1 VINTNPA
8 TLRSGT
14 VWFQIDTTNIS
25 NTDLLDMSDLSFE
38 FDLKS
43 AEAVINSLGV
53 ISGAMSIT
61 VDDRTTANG
70 VYDTLLAEIGAST
83 ATYISNVPATMYFQK
98 HGATSAARFPFQV
111 TLQGVEYDVVNNK
124 TQIQLLPP
132 VWRSTNCNVHFDN
145 MPANYP
151 QRWLVNEVSPGVT
164 TAQFEAYYMGDIVE
178 AYIATLDNG
187 TGNQNIYRSG
197 YDGATAS
204 TNYFPEP
211 GFGRSVDYNVGGNV
225 AYYVGNTV
233 YGFADTHLRN
243 GGGGNDSILSKVIS
257 VAGMEGAVFGSAFSV
272 NFYMNRRNNKE
283 NITIGNSDMS
293 DMKIVRGS
301 QQINAINVRIRPN
314 QISPSGYYPT
324 FDTANEQVEGS
335 VLGSQFFGLELIAH
349 RPQFSRGVLKDDVQ
363 IPPVS
368 PPQYI
373 NSLLAS
379 TGSAGKWNTNNVALG
394 GATAYLG
401 AFDLSAQTSERIETT
416 ILGVDK
422 VKPYQ
427 VLRFGSDTPAR
438 LQNKH
443 FRPTSIKYNFKDD
456 TIKITAY
463 KIP

>member
-1 VINTNPA
+1 MINTNPA

-14 VWFQIDTTNIS
+14 VWFQIDTTNKS

-61 VDDRTTANG
+61 VDDRTTANS
-70 VYDTLLAEIGAST
+70 VYDTLLAEIGPST
-83 ATYISNVPATMYFQK
+83 TTYISNVNATMFFQK
-98 HGATSAARFPFQV
+98 HGASSAVRFPFQV
-111 TLQGVEYDVVNNK
+111 TLQGVGYDVINNK
-124 TQIQLLPP
+124 TTVQLLPP

-151 QRWLVNEVSPGVT
+151 IRTLKRDLRNDPPPGFT
-164 TAQFEAYYMGDIVE
+164 LTDFDSYYMGDITE
-178 AYIATLDNG
+178 AYIATLD
-187 TGNQNIYRSG
+187 TSVGNQNVYRSG
-197 YDGATAS
+197 YKGPTSS

-211 GFGRSVDYNVGGNV
+211 GFGRSSDYTVGGDP

-233 YGFADTHLRN
+233 YGFADTRLQAS
-243 GGGGNDSILSKVIS
+243 GGGGQSILGKVIS

-272 NFYMNRRNNKE
+272 NFYINRRNNKE
-283 NITIGNSDMS
+283 NVTLSNSDLS

-301 QQINAINVRIRPN
+301 QQINAVNVRITGGGSFDLPTTF
-314 QISPSGYYPT
+314 SPTS
-324 FDTANEQVEGS
+324 AQLEGS
-335 VLGSQFFGLELIAH
+335 VLGSQFFGLELLAH
-349 RPQFSRGVLKDDVQ
+349 RPQFSRGVLQTDGGYSPAQ
-363 IPPVS
+363 I
-368 PPQYI
+368 I
-373 NSLLAS
+373 NCSSDL
-379 TGSAGKWNTNNVALG
+379 SAGTWNTNNVAIG

-401 AFDLSAQTSERIETT
+401 AFDLSAQTSERVEAT

-427 VLRFGSDTPAR
+427 AIKFGSDTPLR
-438 LQNKH
+438 FQTNH

-456 TIKITAY
+456 TIQVTAY

>member
-83 ATYISNVPATMYFQK
+83 ATYISNIPATMYFQK
-98 HGATSAARFPFQV
+98 HGATSNVRFPFQV
-111 TLQGVEYDVVNNK
+111 TLQGIGYDVINNK

-132 VWRSTNCNVHFDN
+132 ALRSTNCNVHFDN
-145 MPANYP
+145 MPVNYP
-151 QRWLVNEVSPGVT
+151 MRTLKRDVVNDPPPGVT
-164 TAQFEAYYMGDIVE
+164 LTDFSSYYMGDIVE
-178 AYIATLDNG
+178 AYIATLDTG

-197 YDGATAS
+197 YNGATTS

-211 GFGRSVDYNVGGNV
+211 GFGRSVDYTVGGDPSV
-225 AYYVGNTV
+225 YVGNTV
-233 YGFADTHLRN
+233 YGFADTHLLS

-283 NITIGNSDMS
+283 NITLSNSDMS
-293 DMKIVRGS
+293 DLKIVRGS
-301 QQINAINVRIRPN
+301 QQINAINVRITPDATPDLPVTFA
-314 QISPSGYYPT
+314 QASG
-324 FDTANEQVEGS
+324 QLEGS
-335 VLGSQFFGLELIAH
+335 ILGSQFFGLELLAH
-349 RPQFSRGVLKDDVQ
+349 SPQFSRGVLQTDGGYSPAQ
-363 IPPVS
+363 I
-368 PPQYI
+368 I
-373 NSLLAS
+373 NCDLGS
-379 TGSAGKWNTNNVALG
+379 TGLAGTWNTTNVALG

-416 ILGVDK
+416 ILGVDS

-427 VLRFGSDTPAR
+427 VLRFGSDTPSR